1 VGEADRQHERYGRA
15 WITCLPS
22 TNDSFGMAL
31 VESLACGTP
40 IVATTD
46 GAPKELVAPGVTGEL
61 SAPRDPQSLAEAC
74 LGGFELARRPA
85 TAAACR
91 AAAEP
96 FDWDTGIAPLC
107 ERLYVERH

>member
-1 VGEADRQHERYGRA
+1 
-15 WITCLPS
+15 
-22 TNDSFGMAL
+22 MAL

-46 GAPKELVAPGVTGEL
+46 GAPKELVDPGVTGEL

-74 LGGFELARRPA
+74 LRGFELARRRA
-85 TAAACR
+85 TVAACR

-96 FDWDTGIAPLC
+96 FDWDRGIAPLC
-107 ERLYVERH
+107 ERLYSNATRELTRG